1 MNGKQLKNSILQWA
15 IQGKLVPQDP
25 NDEPASVLLER
36 IRAERKRLI
45 KEGKIKKDKN
55 ESIIYRGD
63 DNSYYENFPDGRVV
77 CIDDEIPFEIPQSWE
92 WARLGCI
99 VEINPR
105 NHADE
110 SNQAGFIP
118 MTYIEAGYGNHFRFD
133 VRKWKDL
140 KSGFT
145 HLADGDVAFA
155 KITPCFQN
163 RKSMILA
170 DLPNGIAGGTTELNV
185 LRVFEETLNREYLL
199 YFIKSHYFI
208 GEAVFKGTAGQ
219 QRVRTGYTESKLIP
233 IPPFS
238 EQERIVAK
246 INKVLPMAEKY
257 ELSQNHLNNLN
268 TQIRERLKKSI
279 LQEAIKGKLVYQDS
293 QDGTASELISRIHEE
308 KLKLLKE
315 GKLKK
320 KDILNSV
327 IYKGEDNKYYEKIG
341 GKTLDITED
350 IPFDLPESWSWCRL
364 SSIVHYRIGKTP
376 ARGETA
382 YWEPGT
388 IPWVSISDMKEY
400 GVVVHTK
407 ESVSPKAAALLGPI
421 SPRGTLLMSF
431 KLTVG
436 RTAILDI
443 NAYHNEAIISIWP
456 FLDSTSLRSYLFH
469 TLPIL
474 ANLGDSKDAIKGK
487 TLNTSSINNLLIPLP
502 PSEEQIRIVNR
513 ITELYRHL

>member
-1 MNGKQLKNSILQWA
+1 M
-15 IQGKLVPQDP
+15 
-25 NDEPASVLLER
+25 
-36 IRAERKRLI
+36 
-45 KEGKIKKDKN
+45 
-55 ESIIYRGD
+55 
-63 DNSYYENFPDGRVV
+63 
-77 CIDDEIPFEIPQSWE
+77 
-92 WARLGCI
+92 
-99 VEINPR
+99 
-105 NHADE
+105 
-110 SNQAGFIP
+110 
-118 MTYIEAGYGNHFRFD
+118 
-133 VRKWKDL
+133 
-140 KSGFT
+140 
-145 HLADGDVAFA
+145 
-155 KITPCFQN
+155 
-163 RKSMILA
+163 
-170 DLPNGIAGGTTELNV
+170 
-185 LRVFEETLNREYLL
+185 
-199 YFIKSHYFI
+199 
-208 GEAVFKGTAGQ
+208 
-219 QRVRTGYTESKLIP
+219 
-233 IPPFS
+233 
-238 EQERIVAK
+238 
-246 INKVLPMAEKY
+246 
-257 ELSQNHLNNLN
+257 
-268 TQIRERLKKSI
+268 
-279 LQEAIKGKLVYQDS
+279 
-293 QDGTASELISRIHEE
+293 
-308 KLKLLKE
+308 
-315 GKLKK
+315 
-320 KDILNSV
+320 
-327 IYKGEDNKYYEKIG
+327 
-341 GKTLDITED
+341 LDITED

-469 TLPIL
+469 TLPVL